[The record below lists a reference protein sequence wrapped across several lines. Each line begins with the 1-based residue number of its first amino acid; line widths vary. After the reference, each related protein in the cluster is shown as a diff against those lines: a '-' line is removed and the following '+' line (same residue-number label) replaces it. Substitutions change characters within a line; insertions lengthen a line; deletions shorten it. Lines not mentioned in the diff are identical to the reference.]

1 MRWRSS
7 IQSAKTRPG
16 ADCGSDHELIIAKV
30 RFTLK
35 KAGKTTRSFM
45 YDLNQIHYDYAVEGT
60 SRLKALHLTDRMLKK
75 LWAEG
80 YSIVQEEV
88 TKTIPK

>member
-7 IQSAKTRPG
+7 IQSAKTKPG

-30 RFTLK
+30 RFKLK

-60 SRLKALHLTDRMLKK
+60 NRLKGLHLTDRMPKK
-75 LWAEG
+75 LWTED
-80 YSIVQEEV
+80 YNIVQEEV